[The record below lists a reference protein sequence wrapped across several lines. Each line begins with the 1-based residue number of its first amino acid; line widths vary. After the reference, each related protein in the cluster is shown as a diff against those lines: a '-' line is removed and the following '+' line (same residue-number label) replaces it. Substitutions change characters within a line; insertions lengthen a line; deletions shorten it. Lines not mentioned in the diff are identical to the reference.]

1 MDIQSVEPATTP
13 RQKSLELLKSIV
25 GLIQQWRHNRR
36 SRLHLAELS
45 DYQLKDIGI
54 SPSERQHELDK
65 PFWR

>member
-1 MDIQSVEPATTP
+1 MDIQSAEQATNP
-13 RQKSLELLKSIV
+13 SEKSLEFLKLIV
-25 GLIQQWRHNRR
+25 RLIRRWRHNQR
-36 SRLHLAELS
+36 SRLHLSELS

>member
-1 MDIQSVEPATTP
+1 MDIQAAKQAKGLS
-13 RQKSLELLKSIV
+13 RKSLEFLKRV
-25 GLIQQWRHNRR
+25 ALCIQQWQHNRR

-54 SPSERQHELDK
+54 SRSERQHELDK